1 MRDII
6 STLEDWL
13 GKYPRVALAT
23 VISTWGS
30 TPRPTGS
37 HMAVNPEGEF
47 VGSVSGGCVEGAVV
61 EASLEV
67 IRSGEPQLLEF
78 GVADELAWNVG
89 LACGGQISVWVVP
102 LAAGEVFAHIDESL
116 GAGDTVVLVMA
127 VDGALRGQLAAVG
140 GDRVTATHPAMVAP
154 AREAAERALAS
165 REPVDLE
172 LEGTRIFAE
181 PHFPPP
187 RLVVIGAVHT
197 AIPLVSLAKVMGYR
211 TIVVDARAAFATRE
225 RFPDAD
231 ELLVRW
237 PDEALDQLRP
247 DEGTAVVV
255 LTHDPKFDEPALSA
269 ALRSRAGY
277 IGAIGSRKTSGERLE
292 RLRALGF
299 GDAELARIHGPIG
312 LDLGGRTP
320 EEVALAIMAEIVAVR
335 HGRTGGMLGVRPAPP
350 PRQQI
355 SV

>member
-6 STLEDWL
+6 STIDDWMQR
-13 GKYPRVALAT
+13 YPVVALST

-30 TPRPTGS
+30 TPRPVGS
-37 HMAVNPEGEF
+37 HMAVNPSGEF

-61 EASLEV
+61 EASLDV
-67 IRSGEPQLLEF
+67 IRTGRPQMLEF

-89 LACGGQISVWVVP
+89 LACGGQIKVWVLP
-102 LAAGEVFAHIDESL
+102 LTQEPVFINIRQGLIEGRTTVLVLPLEGSLAGQMAVVRDGQVVATDEALGPIAISAAGRVVEAREPAAFEVAGVHVFA
-116 GAGDTVVLVMA
+116 
-127 VDGALRGQLAAVG
+127 Q
-140 GDRVTATHPAMVAP
+140 PY
-154 AREAAERALAS
+154 
-165 REPVDLE
+165 
-172 LEGTRIFAE
+172 
-181 PHFPPP
+181 FPPP

-197 AIPLVSLAKVMGYR
+197 AVPLVSLAKVLGYH
-211 TIVVDARAAFATRE
+211 TTVVDARSAFATRE

-231 ELLVRW
+231 ELMVKW
-237 PDEALDQLRP
+237 PDEALAELAP
-247 DEGTAVVV
+247 DEATAVVV

-299 GDAELARIHGPIG
+299 GDEELARIHGPIG

-320 EEVALAIMAEIVAVR
+320 EEVALAIMAEIVANS
-335 HGRTGGMLGVRPAPP
+335 HGRTGGMLGMRPTQP

-355 SV
+355 SA